1 MSNHKD
7 TIDAEVVDEKEESK
21 SNEDSFTS
29 DDVKKS
35 LNTFITQMDN
45 LSQVV
50 KILLALPFI
59 DIIWV
64 IYRLIKSIAKD
75 DVLGLVLAIVAIIVG
90 VPFLWVIDMI
100 CIAVMGH
107 VWWLD

>member
-45 LSQVV
+45 LSQGV

-64 IYRLIKSIAKD
+64 VYRLIKSIAKD

>member
-64 IYRLIKSIAKD
+64 VYRLIKSIAKD

>member
-1 MSNHKD
+1 MSKHKD

-21 SNEDSFTS
+21 SNDDSFTS
-29 DDVKKS
+29 DDVKES
-35 LNTFITQMDN
+35 LNNFITQMDN
-45 LSQVV
+45 LSQGV

-64 IYRLIKSIAKD
+64 VYRLIKSIAKD

>member
-100 CIAVMGH
+100 CIAFMGH

>member
-64 IYRLIKSIAKD
+64 VYRIIKSIAKD

>member
-1 MSNHKD
+1 
-7 TIDAEVVDEKEESK
+7 
-21 SNEDSFTS
+21 
-29 DDVKKS
+29 
-35 LNTFITQMDN
+35 MDN

-100 CIAVMGH
+100 CIAFMGH